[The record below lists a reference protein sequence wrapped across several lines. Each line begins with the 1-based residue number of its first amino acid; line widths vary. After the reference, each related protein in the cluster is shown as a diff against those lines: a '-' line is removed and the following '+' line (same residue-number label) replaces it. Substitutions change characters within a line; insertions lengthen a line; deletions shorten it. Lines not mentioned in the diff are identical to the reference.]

1 MSTSIVALLKKQRV
15 LIEGISQG
23 KVKID
28 AFDADIFDLRT
39 KKSLQEDEAKAMR
52 VSLRETHYALIAII
66 CPTLKDVEQFA
77 SAIHWYRKQL
87 LESTPSGE

>member
-1 MSTSIVALLKKQRV
+1 MSASIAALVKKQRV
-15 LIEGISQG
+15 LIEGISDVAN
-23 KVKID
+23 KVD
-28 AFDADIFDLRT
+28 ALDADIFDLRT

-52 VSLRETHYALIAII
+52 QSLRETHYALIAII